1 MKIHAGI
8 PVLRVFD
15 AQIARRFYVEAL
27 GMTVD
32 WEHRFE
38 PDLPLYFQVS
48 RDEFTLHLS
57 EHYGD
62 GSPGGVVWIA
72 VDDVRALYDE
82 LRALPFDL
90 LHQRPGFEKEGP
102 GGPGFSIGDPFH
114 NQLRFAQP
122 D

>member
-1 MKIHAGI
+1 MTLHAGI
-8 PVLRVFD
+8 PVLRIFD
-15 AQIARRFYVEAL
+15 EELARRFYVDAL
-27 GMTVD
+27 GFTVD

-38 PDLPLYFQVS
+38 PELPLYMQVR
-48 RDEFTLHLS
+48 RDDLVLHLS

-62 GSPGGVVWIA
+62 GAPGGVVWIPVA
-72 VDDVRALYDE
+72 DARALYDE
-82 LRALPFDL
+82 LSAVPFDL
-90 LHQRPGFEKEGP
+90 LHQRPGFEPDGP